1 MLVNLVSFRVFS
13 LCFFLLLLGLENRSS
28 SSPRFHGGSE
38 VPFFPRIFLFFFV
51 SSLQS
56 FMRMR
61 GFVRL
66 TPCELV
72 VVVVVVV
79 HQEKEGFL

>member
-1 MLVNLVSFRVFS
+1 M
-13 LCFFLLLLGLENRSS
+13 
-28 SSPRFHGGSE
+28 
-38 VPFFPRIFLFFFV
+38 PFFPRIFLFFFV

-72 VVVVVVV
+72 VVVVVV
-79 HQEKEGFL
+79 HQEKEGFFDHDFFAFFLFVPFFFSISMCNIRN

>member
-1 MLVNLVSFRVFS
+1 M
-13 LCFFLLLLGLENRSS
+13 
-28 SSPRFHGGSE
+28 
-38 VPFFPRIFLFFFV
+38 PFFPRIFLFFFV

-79 HQEKEGFL
+79 HQEKEGFFDHDFFAFFLFIPFFSLSPCAISVIKSSFFFAFF

>member
-1 MLVNLVSFRVFS
+1 M
-13 LCFFLLLLGLENRSS
+13 
-28 SSPRFHGGSE
+28 
-38 VPFFPRIFLFFFV
+38 PFFPRIFLFFFV